1 MACGPPEMFPG
12 ALVVSR
18 REFPSPISRSAR
30 RLSGRG
36 PAAEAPGPE
45 LDAALG
51 RGRGWWLRLGRT
63 HARLALLRRCR
74 LLCLARRASRR
85 LCGATDERGLGSIRL
100 DHPGL

>member
-1 MACGPPEMFPG
+1 MTFGPPEMFPS

-18 REFPSPISRSAR
+18 RKFPSPICPSGR

-51 RGRGWWLRLGRT
+51 RGRGWWLRLGGT
-63 HARLALLRRCR
+63 HARLALLRRRRPLGLTRNVRRRGCSAAHEPR
-74 LLCLARRASRR
+74 L
-85 LCGATDERGLGSIRL
+85 GPIRL
-100 DHPGL
+100 DD